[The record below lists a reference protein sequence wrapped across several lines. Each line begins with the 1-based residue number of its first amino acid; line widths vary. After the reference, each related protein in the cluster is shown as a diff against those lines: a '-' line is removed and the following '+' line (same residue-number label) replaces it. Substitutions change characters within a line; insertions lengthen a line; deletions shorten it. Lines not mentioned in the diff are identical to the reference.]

1 MTFIILTRS
10 PIVSGFNA
18 PTVKQKADNLR
29 VRLADDGAEP
39 SSGDK

>member
-1 MTFIILTRS
+1 MPFIPILP